1 MKRAGTIQKAPRQRM
16 RPPAKVHAVAMAE
29 SSAEQEN
36 ARAAVQAWHAE
47 AIRLLSLPDLPDDLR
62 KIVSTAS
69 EAMSQ
74 RVAEVDQRKE
84 RRRAPVS
91 RTATNLGVALASEF
105 LSTVDLVSLGACS
118 RATQK
123 LAAADAA
130 WSAHTARD
138 YPEAAQLRAVT
149 GALTG
154 RPEYVRMQRLLGRRP
169 RTIPGI
175 EAYSAL
181 VIFKYR
187 GVTIIDGL
195 FDMKKKIA
203 FGFAIEFGE
212 YDHVF
217 EEHRIVDREEPADVA
232 ITVCVVRKID
242 GKCMRF
248 INNARCLMSLGEGFM
263 RERGNFLELY
273 LRGCEF
279 LDDEGGARLRRIGVI
294 EMELLNAQTDCTEEL
309 LRLWAYADSW
319 M

>member
-1 MKRAGTIQKAPRQRM
+1 
-16 RPPAKVHAVAMAE
+16 MAE
-29 SSAEQEN
+29 SSAEQET

-169 RTIPGI
+169 RSIPGI

-195 FDMKKKIA
+195 FDMKKKIDHE
-203 FGFAIEFGE
+203 GFAIEFGE
-212 YDHVF
+212 YDL
-217 EEHRIVDREEPADVA
+217 EEHRIVDREEPADVS

-248 INNARCLMSLGEGFM
+248 ITNARGLSLKEDGFM
-263 RERGNFLELY
+263 RERGSFLELY
-273 LRGCEF
+273 LRGCDF
-279 LDDEGGARLRRIGVI
+279 FDRDDEGGYRLRRIGAI
-294 EMELLNAQTDCTEEL
+294 EMELLNTQTDCTEEL
-309 LRLWAYADSW
+309 LRLWAFADSW

>member
-1 MKRAGTIQKAPRQRM
+1 
-16 RPPAKVHAVAMAE
+16 
-29 SSAEQEN
+29 
-36 ARAAVQAWHAE
+36 
-47 AIRLLSLPDLPDDLR
+47 
-62 KIVSTAS
+62 
-69 EAMSQ
+69 MS
-74 RVAEVDQRKE
+74 
-84 RRRAPVS
+84 
-91 RTATNLGVALASEF
+91 LASEF

-154 RPEYVRMQRLLGRRP
+154 RPEYVRMQRLLGQRP

-175 EAYSAL
+175 EAYSDL
-181 VIFKYR
+181 VILKYR

-195 FDMKKKIA
+195 FDLKYKDGLE
-203 FGFAIEFGE
+203 GFAIEFGE
-212 YDHVF
+212 YDL
-217 EEHRIVDREEPADVA
+217 EEHRIVDGEEPDVS

-248 INNARCLMSLGEGFM
+248 INNARGTSLDEGFM

-273 LRGCEF
+273 LRGCRF
-279 LDDEGGARLRRIGVI
+279 FNDEGGFRLQRIGVI
-294 EMELLNAQTDCTEEL
+294 EMELLNAQADCTEEL

>member
-1 MKRAGTIQKAPRQRM
+1 MRVGRRGINSESTV
-16 RPPAKVHAVAMAE
+16 RPPAKSLQD
-29 SSAEQEN
+29 SSPEVMVVDSTEKAI
-36 ARAAVQAWHAE
+36 RAWGADAL
-47 AIRLLSLPDLPDDLR
+47 RLLSLPDLPDDLR

-105 LSTVDLVSLGACS
+105 LSVVDVVSLGACS

-169 RTIPGI
+169 RTIPGV

-181 VIFKYR
+181 VILKHR

-195 FDMKKKIA
+195 FDMKKRDDLE
-203 FGFAIEFGE
+203 GFAIVFGA
-212 YDHVF
+212 YNQVL
-217 EEHRIVDREEPADVA
+217 EEHCIVDREEPADVS

-242 GKCMRF
+242 GKCMRC
-248 INNARCLMSLGEGFM
+248 ITNARGWLEEGFM

-273 LRGCEF
+273 LRGCDF
-279 LDDEGGARLRRIGVI
+279 LDDDEGDARLRRIGVI
-294 EMELLNAQTDCTEEL
+294 EMQLLNANTDCTEEL

>member
-1 MKRAGTIQKAPRQRM
+1 MVDSTEKAIRAWGAD
-16 RPPAKVHAVAMAE
+16 AL
-29 SSAEQEN
+29 
-36 ARAAVQAWHAE
+36 
-47 AIRLLSLPDLPDDLR
+47 RLLSLPDLPDDLR

-74 RVAEVDQRKE
+74 RVAEVNRRKE

-91 RTATNLGVALASEF
+91 RTATNLGVSLASEF

-123 LAAADAA
+123 LVAADAT

-154 RPEYVRMQRLLGRRP
+154 RPEYVRMQRLLVWRP

-175 EAYSAL
+175 DAYSAL
-181 VIFKYR
+181 VIFKHR

-195 FDMKKKIA
+195 FDMKEKDDLE
-203 FGFAIEFGE
+203 GFAIEFGE
-212 YDHVF
+212 HDL
-217 EEHRIVDREEPADVA
+217 EEHCIVDRDEPADVS

-248 INNARCLMSLGEGFM
+248 INNARGLSLDEGFM
-263 RERGNFLELY
+263 RERGCFLELY

-279 LDDEGGARLRRIGVI
+279 FDRDDEGGYRLRRIGVI
-294 EMELLNAQTDCTEEL
+294 EMELLNTQADCTEEL
-309 LRLWAYADSW
+309 LRLWAFADSW

>member
-1 MKRAGTIQKAPRQRM
+1 MVDSTEKAIRAWGAD
-16 RPPAKVHAVAMAE
+16 AL
-29 SSAEQEN
+29 
-36 ARAAVQAWHAE
+36 
-47 AIRLLSLPDLPDDLR
+47 RLLSLPDLPDDLR

-74 RVAEVDQRKE
+74 RVAEVNRRKA

-91 RTATNLGVALASEF
+91 RTATNLGVSLASEF

-138 YPEAAQLRAVT
+138 YPEAAQLSAVT

-175 EAYSAL
+175 DAYSAL
-181 VIFKYR
+181 VILKYR

-195 FDMKKKIA
+195 FDLKYKDGLE
-203 FGFAIEFGE
+203 GFAIEFGE
-212 YDHVF
+212 YDQTL
-217 EEHRIVDREEPADVA
+217 EEHRIFERDSPADVSM
-232 ITVCVVRKID
+232 TVCVVRKID

-248 INNARCLMSLGEGFM
+248 ITNARGLSLDDGFM
-263 RERGNFLELY
+263 REHGNFLELY

-279 LDDEGGARLRRIGVI
+279 FDDEEEVTLQRIGVI
-294 EMELLNAQTDCTEEL
+294 EMQLLNAQTDCTEEL

-319 M
+319 V